1 MKRTELQKEKEKVII
16 MMIQVENL
24 LSCSENNE
32 SKAFLQ
38 NRLSSCYYELKRQL
52 HNLNHVEVDNTEDS
66 V

>member
-1 MKRTELQKEKEKVII
+1 MKRTELLKEKEKVII

-32 SKAFLQ
+32 SKVFLQ
-38 NRLSSCYYELKRQL
+38 NRLSSCFYELKRQL
-52 HNLNHVEVDNTEDS
+52 HCLNHVEVDNTEDF